1 MDGVSGD
8 AMSASGTLPTG
19 AGLPGVVPAGG
30 PPIRVVIVDDDALVR
45 AGLAMR
51 LGGGHGLEVV
61 GEAADGLA
69 AGTVIARTAPDVVLM
84 DIRMPVCDG
93 ITATARE
100 VARRPDLPVIVLT
113 TFDADELVLGALRAG
128 ARGFLLKDT
137 PPVDL
142 VHAVRQ
148 VAAGRSI
155 LSPSVLDTVIGVAA
169 QRDRADRTAERER
182 FQTLTEREQEVAL
195 AIARGWSNARIA
207 ADLYLGVA
215 TVKTHV
221 GHVLDKLGVEG
232 RVQVAVLVHE
242 AGLAPSG

>member
-1 MDGVSGD
+1 MSGD
-8 AMSASGTLPTG
+8 GDS
-19 AGLPGVVPAGG
+19 VPAV
-30 PPIRVVIVDDDALVR
+30 PDAPIRVVVVDDDALVR
-45 AGLAMR
+45 AGLRML

-61 GEAADGLA
+61 GEAPDGLA
-69 AGTVIARTAPDVVLM
+69 AAAVIARTAPDVVLM

-93 ITATARE
+93 IAATARE

-137 PPVDL
+137 PPAELVD
-142 VHAVRQ
+142 AVRQ
-148 VAAGRSI
+148 AAAGRSI

-169 QRDRADRTAERER
+169 QRDRGDRTAERAR
-182 FQTLTEREQEVAL
+182 FDTLTEREQEVAL
-195 AIARGWSNARIA
+195 AIARGLPNARIA
-207 ADLYLGVA
+207 ADMFVSVA

-221 GHVLDKLGVEG
+221 GHVLEKLGVDG

-242 AGLAPSG
+242 AGLAPSE

>member
-1 MDGVSGD
+1 MSGD
-8 AMSASGTLPTG
+8 AMSASGTRSTG
-19 AGLPGVVPAGG
+19 AGLAGVVPSGG

-45 AGLAMR
+45 AGLAML

-69 AGTVIARTAPDVVLM
+69 AGAVIARTAPDVVLM

>member
-1 MDGVSGD
+1 MDGV
-8 AMSASGTLPTG
+8 TPTG
-19 AGLPGVVPAGG
+19 AGPVR
-30 PPIRVVIVDDDALVR
+30 IVIVDDDALVR
-45 AGLAMR
+45 AGLRML
-51 LGGGHGLEVV
+51 LGGDPGLAVV

-69 AGTVIARTAPDVVLM
+69 AGAVIDRADPDVVLM

-93 ITATARE
+93 VTATARE

-137 PPVDL
+137 PPADL
-142 VHAVRQ
+142 VDAVRTA
-148 VAAGRSI
+148 AAGRSI

-169 QRDRADRTAERER
+169 RRDRADRTAERAR
-182 FQTLTEREQEVAL
+182 FATLTEREQEVAL
-195 AIARGWSNARIA
+195 AVARGWSNARIA
-207 ADLYLGVA
+207 GEMFLGVA

-221 GHVLDKLGVEG
+221 GHVLDKLGVDG

-242 AGLAPSG
+242 AGLAPSE

>member
-1 MDGVSGD
+1 MDGVSTPD
-8 AMSASGTLPTG
+8 AQTAGTD
-19 AGLPGVVPAGG
+19 LPGVVPAGG

-45 AGLAMR
+45 AGLAML

-69 AGTVIARTAPDVVLM
+69 AGAVIARTAPDVVLM

-137 PPVDL
+137 PPVEL
-142 VHAVRQ
+142 VQAVRQ
-148 VAAGRSI
+148 TAAGRSI

-182 FQTLTEREQEVAL
+182 FETLTEREQEVAL

-207 ADLYLGVA
+207 ADLHLGVA

-221 GHVLDKLGVEG
+221 GHVLDKLGLEG

-242 AGLAPSG
+242 AGLAPSD

>member
-1 MDGVSGD
+1 VDGVTTGGAHPD
-8 AMSASGTLPTG
+8 A
-19 AGLPGVVPAGG
+19 AGLVGVVPAVG

-45 AGLAMR
+45 AGLAML
-51 LGGGHGLEVV
+51 LGGGHGLKVV
-61 GEAADGLA
+61 GEAADGVA
-69 AGTVIARTAPDVVLM
+69 AGAVIARTAPDVVLM

-148 VAAGRSI
+148 AAAGRSI

-182 FQTLTEREQEVAL
+182 FATLTDREQEVAL

-207 ADLYLGVA
+207 ADLFLGLA

-221 GHVLDKLGVEG
+221 GHVLEKLGVEG

-242 AGLAPSG
+242 AGLAPSE

>member
-1 MDGVSGD
+1 VGGVSVTDPAATD
-8 AMSASGTLPTG
+8 AA
-19 AGLPGVVPAGG
+19 GVV
-30 PPIRVVIVDDDALVR
+30 PIRVVIVDDDALVR
-45 AGLAMR
+45 AGLAML

-69 AGTVIARTAPDVVLM
+69 AAAVIARTAPDVVLM

-93 ITATARE
+93 IAATARE

-137 PPVDL
+137 PPAELVD
-142 VHAVRQ
+142 AVRQ

-155 LSPSVLDTVIGVAA
+155 LSPSVLDTVIGAAA
-169 QRDRADRTAERER
+169 QRDRGDRADERAR
-182 FQTLTEREQEVAL
+182 FGTLTEREQEVAL
-195 AIARGWSNARIA
+195 AIARGCSNARIA
-207 ADLYLGVA
+207 ADMFVSVA

-221 GHVLDKLGVEG
+221 GHVLEKLGVDG

-242 AGLAPSG
+242 AGLAPSE

>member
-1 MDGVSGD
+1 MDGV
-8 AMSASGTLPTG
+8 T
-19 AGLPGVVPAGG
+19 AGLAGVVPADG
-30 PPIRVVIVDDDALVR
+30 PSIRVVVVDDDPLVR
-45 AGLAMR
+45 AGLAML

-61 GEAADGLA
+61 GEASDGLA
-69 AGTVIARTAPDVVLM
+69 AGAVIARTAPDVVLM

-100 VARRPDLPVIVLT
+100 VARRPDLAVIVLT

-142 VHAVRQ
+142 VLAVRQ
-148 VAAGRSI
+148 VAGGRSI
-155 LSPSVLDTVIGVAA
+155 LSPTVLDTVIGVAA
-169 QRDRADRTAERER
+169 QRDRADRTVERAR
-182 FQTLTEREQEVAL
+182 FATLTEREQEVAL

-207 ADLYLGVA
+207 SEMFLGVA

-221 GHVLDKLGVEG
+221 GHVLDKLGVDG

>member
-45 AGLAMR
+45 AGLAML

-148 VAAGRSI
+148 VAVGRSI

>member
-1 MDGVSGD
+1 
-8 AMSASGTLPTG
+8 MSASGTLPTG

-45 AGLAMR
+45 AGLAML

-148 VAAGRSI
+148 VAVGRSI

>member
-45 AGLAMR
+45 AGLAML

-148 VAAGRSI
+148 VAAGRST

>member
-1 MDGVSGD
+1 
-8 AMSASGTLPTG
+8 MSASGTLPTG
-19 AGLPGVVPAGG
+19 AGLPGVVPSGG

-45 AGLAMR
+45 AGLAML

-148 VAAGRSI
+148 VAVGRSI

>member
-1 MDGVSGD
+1 MSGD

-45 AGLAMR
+45 AGLAML

-148 VAAGRSI
+148 VAVGRSI